1 MKNIKRISKKV
12 LCLMLAIVLVCS
24 CNITAFASANSGA
37 SNHDDPTAK
46 NYRAYLEYLIP
57 TYNSNGT
64 IAKGASAGVIRQNV
78 MHTYVK
84 AGETVYFGSSICD
97 SVINLDGM
105 TRSTSQTGCDI
116 VVTYPDGT
124 PHPFDVIENGAGYID
139 RRVETQNGPRIGVGD
154 TNPDKYEPLSFTAEV
169 SGLYDFS
176 FRSRYGNIAVPTS
189 VRVKDSDAAAMK
201 GQHGGSTTQGADI
214 AFWDITVADQDGNEI
229 SGRTYSKFLALS
241 TGNSKYLMDALYY
254 IVTNDGYIYK
264 SEFKDIQPNGFVFFS
279 NNQGLTTT
287 GLTSSSIYHSIYDD
301 DNNCDNTPN
310 EEYVTF
316 QHPNAP
322 DTDLDQTNMIFY
334 EEPNQDLVGILFDKP
349 TIPKDISEISFSGYR
364 ENKTYFTQGGKF
376 EFESHGASSVSLVI
390 DFNVSIND
398 VLADPN
404 TSARVIAAINSY
416 RQAGGSGIVEI
427 NGAAVDGMNS
437 FVWNGMDNKDVHMP
451 VGIYNTD
458 EIAISATP
466 KAGEIHFPFI
476 DVEGCYKG
484 IIIER
489 LNGVGGR
496 DSNNPSDDRFNIYYN
511 NNPLVYNTIEGKAD
525 TSITPVKDSNNTKYY
540 LLSDGTRSYD
550 VGKTNGALGGPAYF
564 VNGYNNNTTGLTY
577 TIGDK
582 NISTLIANTN
592 YVAPENEDQSDLA
605 TNVEPKYIHQPVDSR
620 YTSVIYAQSSVNEN
634 NGGGNQAIVDVW
646 AYTASATKHTAKMKA
661 EIEIVDNEGVGDISG
676 RVFYDFYN
684 NGKYNK
690 TYNPADGDYPLQDI
704 SVSLVDASGK
714 PIQVTSER
722 GFTVFVDTTNG
733 NFIYKDSRG
742 NYLDYNEDPVVVNEE
757 KLEPVY
763 YTTTT
768 DAKGYYS
775 FMGVYYGKGQS
786 KDFYVKVNL
795 TDVQR
800 SSYDLCT
807 TSNDNCLSTEKQKV
821 TLNDD
826 NPAKQFGD
834 IGYTAKN
841 VPQTDLT
848 VLKYWDDSIKNPEE
862 RVYIKLYQVTSD
874 GSEERLYD
882 EKSLSATNGWKYTF
896 TNLNKTYKYYVKE
909 YVDDGMGDYDLVGTS
924 EARFIDKD
932 NYDSEITNSTTAV
945 NNDSGYFANFT
956 FNPNIVGP
964 TIVITNKE
972 IIHNYRVVF
981 HKNFN
986 GYADINT
993 EDYYKIYC
1001 RENAIPT
1008 VKKNTGFDNV
1018 YALNDDTWDIDAF
1031 YDIPQRDGYVFAG
1044 WYYEP
1049 HFSAGT
1055 KPLKWTTDI
1064 YSGDNTTDNDG
1075 DKYTMTAN
1083 NVYHIYAHWI
1093 PVGTVEKDGDDE
1105 KIYSKDRSSKDQGYY
1120 GGFDLIGV
1128 QIRDYR
1134 LDPNYDNGDTFYG
1147 YKKEI
1152 HGLRFIA
1159 SIRNGLLKAVNDVYD
1174 VDAKQEFYDYENTKT
1189 YSKNAAY
1196 QNIDYGFVTGSRLN
1210 WDKFYGNYDGKNGY
1224 VYDQIKYNGT
1234 NVNGEKTSSKYKYVK
1249 NIECTSSVGP
1259 NYVDKNNIDK
1269 DNAYH
1274 PTTSILD
1281 HRNYKDYRIMSM
1293 ILPFN
1298 DETDLVNH
1306 KDDKIISRPYLKYV
1320 DSNGLVRV
1328 HYSDYNGT
1336 QEATVGKGCCT
1347 SYTETLTEIQDELER
1362 VILFNKNN

>member
-1 MKNIKRISKKV
+1 MKKFRKGIKSIICV
-12 LCLMLAIVLVCS
+12 MLAVVIMFTV
-24 CNITAFASANSGA
+24 NISAFASANSGA
-37 SNHDDPTAK
+37 SNHDDPDAK

-78 MHTYVK
+78 MHTYLK

-105 TRSTSQTGCDI
+105 TRSSKQTGCDI
-116 VVTYPDGT
+116 VVTFPDGT

-176 FRSRYGNIAVPTS
+176 FRSRYGDVATPTP
-189 VRVKDSDAAAMK
+189 VRVMDSDAAAMK
-201 GQHGGSTTQGADI
+201 GQHHGDTVKGADI
-214 AFWDITVADQDGNEI
+214 AFWDITVADQDGNKI
-229 SGRTYSKFLALS
+229 NGRTYSKYLALS
-241 TGNSKYLMDALYY
+241 TGSAYGLMDAVYY
-254 IVTNDGYIYK
+254 VVTKDGYIYK

-287 GLTSSSIYHSIYDD
+287 GKTASSIYHSIYDN
-301 DNNCDNTPN
+301 DNDCNNMPS

-364 ENKTYFTQGGKF
+364 ENKTYFTQGGVF

-404 TSARVIAAINSY
+404 TSTRVIAAINSY

-451 VGIYNTD
+451 VGIYDTD
-458 EIAISATP
+458 EISISATP

-496 DSNNPSDDRFNIYYN
+496 DSDNPSDDRFNIYYN
-511 NNPLVYNTIEGKAD
+511 NSPLAYNTIEGKAD
-525 TSITPVKDSNNTKYY
+525 TSIKPVLENGYY
-540 LLSDGTRSYD
+540 ILSDGTRSKE
-550 VGKTNGALGGPAYF
+550 VGNTTSSTGGPAYF
-564 VNGYNNNTTGLTY
+564 KNGYVNNTNGINLVY
-577 TIGDK
+577 RNDEDK
-582 NISTLIANTN
+582 NISTLIANPK
-592 YVAPENEDQSDLA
+592 YVDPEKEGQSDLA
-605 TNVEPKYIHQPVDSR
+605 TDAEPKYIHQPVDSR
-620 YTSVIYAQSSVNEN
+620 TTSVMYAQAAAVGGSISY

-646 AYTASATKHTAKMKA
+646 AYTASPSSHTAKMKA

-676 RVFYDFYN
+676 LVFYDFYN

-704 SVSLVDASGK
+704 NVTLVDASGK

-722 GFTVFVDTTNG
+722 GCAVFIDTTNG
-733 NFIYKDSRG
+733 DFVYKDSKG

-763 YTTTT
+763 YTATT

-800 SSYDLCT
+800 SAYDLCT
-807 TSNDNCLSTEKQKV
+807 TSNDYCLSTGKQKV

-834 IGYTAKN
+834 IGYTAKE

-848 VLKYWDDSIKNPEE
+848 VLKFWDDSIKKPEE
-862 RVYIKLYQVTSD
+862 RVYVKLYQVTSD
-874 GSEERLYD
+874 DSEERLYD
-882 EKSLSATNGWKYTF
+882 EKTLSATNGWKYTF
-896 TNLNKTYKYYVKE
+896 TNLNKTYKYYVEE

-924 EARFIDKD
+924 EARFIDTN
-932 NYDSEITNSTTAV
+932 NYDSEITNSTSEV
-945 NNDSGYFANFT
+945 NMYSGYFANFT
-956 FNPNIVGP
+956 FNSNIVGP

-981 HKNFN
+981 HNN
-986 GYADINT
+986 YTGYADINT
-993 EDYYKIYC
+993 EDYFRIYC

-1008 VKKNTGFDNV
+1008 VKENSGFDGV
-1018 YALNDDTWDIDAF
+1018 YALKDDTWDIDAF

-1049 HFSAGT
+1049 SFSHGT
-1055 KPLKWTTDI
+1055 KPLKWSTDN
-1064 YSGDNTTDNDG
+1064 YTGNNDDDNDG

-1093 PVGTVEKDGDDE
+1093 PVGTVTKQDE
-1105 KIYSKDRSSKDQGYY
+1105 KLLVGRDYY
-1120 GGFDLIGV
+1120 GGFELFGV
-1128 QIRDYR
+1128 QVRDYR
-1134 LDPNYDNGDTFYG
+1134 LDPNYDNGDTFYN
-1147 YKKEI
+1147 YKKEVK
-1152 HGLRFIA
+1152 GLRFVT

-1174 VDAKQEFYDYENTKT
+1174 VDAEQEYYDYEDTKT
-1189 YSKNAAY
+1189 YSTNASY
-1196 QNIDYGFVTGSRLN
+1196 QNIDYGYLIASEAN
-1210 WDKFYGNYDGKNGY
+1210 WNKFHDNYDGKNGY
-1224 VYDQIKYNGT
+1224 VYDQLKYNGT
-1234 NVNGEKTSSKYKYVK
+1234 NVNGEKTTSKYKYVQ
-1249 NIECTSSVGP
+1249 NIECTSAVGP
-1259 NYVDKNNIDK
+1259 NYVDDKNIDK
-1269 DNAYH
+1269 ENAYH
-1274 PTTSILD
+1274 PSTSILD
-1281 HRNYKDYRIMSM
+1281 HRNYDEYRIMSTVTTY
-1293 ILPFN
+1293 N
-1298 DETDLVNH
+1298 DLTDTAGMANNV
-1306 KDDKIISRPYLKYV
+1306 IARPYLKYV

-1328 HYSDYNGT
+1328 FYGNYYGESAVGNGCS
-1336 QEATVGKGCCT
+1336 V
-1347 SYTETLTEIQDELER
+1347 SYDVAYEMIKNKLD
-1362 VILFNKNN
+1362 VIKLNNPML